1 MPRPQTSRAVALSE
15 STFRRLL
22 LAYPR
27 AHRDEYGEDMAQV
40 FRDQCRDAWRESNNW
55 GLAKLWLRVLPDVI
69 NTSLWERLS
78 NLNPRK
84 TIMSKLADLFRINST
99 ASVATFGT
107 VFVIVF
113 LITITLATAITF
125 ILPESY
131 ASTARIKVERDAFD
145 TTPARGTNVSNF
157 PIYSYDPYFIQTE
170 FEVIQSE
177 LVLSN
182 VISRLNL
189 NVAWGKKYYAGQ
201 TLKTTESMEILKG
214 RINLMPVR
222 NTKLI
227 SITVYSDD
235 KKEAAR
241 IANAVAESY
250 RDYREA
256 LATGIREKS
265 VDVLSEAYQQQETE
279 IQTARTQ
286 PDADKLAQLQDAHKL
301 LLAKLEAAKLE
312 LRLPHVQLVSI
323 VDTAEPGMYPV
334 KPNKAMNIVL
344 GAIIGAVLGTIAGT
358 VAVLGLTFLRRS
370 PPKPAARMN
379 SNP

>member
-1 MPRPQTSRAVALSE
+1 MVRPPPSRAIALSE

-27 AHRDEYGEDMAQV
+27 SHRDEYGEDMAQV
-40 FRDQCRDAWRESNNW
+40 FRDQCRDAWTESKTF

-84 TIMSKLADLFRINST
+84 NIMSKLADLFRINST
-99 ASVATFGT
+99 AATVTFAT

-113 LITITLATAITF
+113 LITIILATAITF

-131 ASTARIKVERDAFD
+131 ASTARIRVERDISD
-145 TTPARGTNVSNF
+145 IIPARGTNVTIV
-157 PIYSYDPYFIQTE
+157 PTDYDPYFIQTE

-189 NVAWGKKYYAGQ
+189 NVIWGKKYFAGE

-235 KKEAAR
+235 KNEAAR
-241 IANAVAESY
+241 LANAIAESY

-256 LATGIREKS
+256 QVTGIREKS
-265 VDVLSEAYQQQETE
+265 VEVLSEAYQQEEAE
-279 IQTARTQ
+279 IQKARTQ
-286 PDADKLAQLQDAHKL
+286 PDADKLAQLQDAHKQL
-301 LLAKLEAAKLE
+301 FAKLEAAKLE
-312 LRLPHVQLVSI
+312 LRLPHGQLVQI
-323 VDTAEPGMYPV
+323 VDSAEPGRAPV
-334 KPNKAMNIVL
+334 KPNKTMNIVI
-344 GAIIGAVLGTIAGT
+344 GAVIGAVLGTIAGT
-358 VAVLGLTFLRRS
+358 LAVLGITFLRRS
-370 PPKPAARMN
+370 PPKPAA
-379 SNP
+379 

>member
-1 MPRPQTSRAVALSE
+1 MPRPQTSRAVTLSE

-84 TIMSKLADLFRINST
+84 NIMSKLAELFRINST
-99 ASVATFGT
+99 ASVVTFGT
-107 VFVIVF
+107 VFMVVF
-113 LITITLATAITF
+113 LITIILATAITF

-131 ASTARIKVERDAFD
+131 ASTARIKVERAVFD
-145 TTPARGTNVSNF
+145 TPPARGTNVVNVRTD
-157 PIYSYDPYFIQTE
+157 YDPYFIQTE

-189 NVAWGKKYYAGQ
+189 NVAWGKKFFNGEI
-201 TLKTTESMEILKG
+201 LKTTETMEILKG
-214 RINLMPVR
+214 RISLMPVR
-222 NTKLI
+222 GTKLI
-227 SITVYSDD
+227 SITVYDDD
-235 KKEAAR
+235 KNEAAR

-265 VDVLSEAYQQQETE
+265 VDVLSEAYQREEAE

-286 PDADKLAQLQDAHKL
+286 PDADKLAQLQDTHKL

-334 KPNKAMNIVL
+334 KPNKTLNIAL
-344 GAIIGAVLGTIAGT
+344 GAIIGAVLGTLAGT

-370 PPKPAARMN
+370 PPKPAVLTT
-379 SNP
+379 SKP

>member
-1 MPRPQTSRAVALSE
+1 MVRPPPSRAIALSE

-27 AHRDEYGEDMAQV
+27 SHRNEYGEDMAQV
-40 FRDQCRDAWRESNNW
+40 FRDQCREAWTESKTF

-113 LITITLATAITF
+113 LITIILATAITF

-131 ASTARIKVERDAFD
+131 ASTARIKVERDNED
-145 TTPARGTNVSNF
+145 TYPDQGTNTVGVHTD
-157 PIYSYDPYFIQTE
+157 YDPYFIQTE

-189 NVAWGKKYYAGQ
+189 NVEWGKKYFAGQ
-201 TLKTTESMEILKG
+201 TLKTTESLETMKG
-214 RINLMPVR
+214 RINLIPVR

-235 KKEAAR
+235 KNEAAR

-250 RDYREA
+250 RDYRED
-256 LATGIREKS
+256 LATTLRKKE
-265 VDVLSEAYQQQETE
+265 VEVLSVAYHQEEAE
-279 IQTARTQ
+279 IEKARTQ
-286 PDADKLAQLQDAHKL
+286 PDEDKLAQLLDLHKL
-301 LLAKLEAAKLE
+301 HFARLETDKLD
-312 LRLPHVQLVSI
+312 LRLPRLQLVQI
-323 VDTAEPGMYPV
+323 VDTAEPGRAPV
-334 KPNKAMNIVL
+334 KPNKPLNI
-344 GAIIGAVLGTIAGT
+344 AIGVVYGAVLGTIAGT
-358 VAVLGLTFLRRS
+358 LAVLGSTWLRRS
-370 PPKPAARMN
+370 RPKPTA
-379 SNP
+379 

>member
-1 MPRPQTSRAVALSE
+1 MVRPPPSRAIALSE

-27 AHRDEYGEDMAQV
+27 SHRNEYGEDMAQV
-40 FRDQCRDAWRESNNW
+40 FRDQCREAWTESKTF

-113 LITITLATAITF
+113 LITIILATAITF

-131 ASTARIKVERDAFD
+131 ASTARIKVERDNED
-145 TTPARGTNVSNF
+145 TYPDQGTNTVGVHTD
-157 PIYSYDPYFIQTE
+157 YDPYFIQTE

-189 NVAWGKKYYAGQ
+189 NVEWGKKYFAGQ
-201 TLKTTESMEILKG
+201 TLKTTESLETMKG

-235 KKEAAR
+235 KNEAAR

-250 RDYREA
+250 RDYRED
-256 LATGIREKS
+256 LATTLRKKE
-265 VDVLSEAYQQQETE
+265 VEVLSVAYHQEEAE
-279 IQTARTQ
+279 IEKARTQ
-286 PDADKLAQLQDAHKL
+286 PDEDKLAQLLDLHKL
-301 LLAKLEAAKLE
+301 HFARLETDKLD
-312 LRLPHVQLVSI
+312 LRLPRLQLVQI
-323 VDTAEPGMYPV
+323 VDTAEPGRAPV
-334 KPNKAMNIVL
+334 KPNKPLNI
-344 GAIIGAVLGTIAGT
+344 AIGVVYGAVLGTIAGT
-358 VAVLGLTFLRRS
+358 LAVLGSTWLRRS
-370 PPKPAARMN
+370 RPKPTA
-379 SNP
+379 

>member
-1 MPRPQTSRAVALSE
+1 MVRPPPSRAIAVSE

-27 AHRDEYGEDMAQV
+27 SHRNEYGEDMAQV
-40 FRDQCRDAWRESNNW
+40 FRDQCRDAWTESKTF

-99 ASVATFGT
+99 ATVVTFGT
-107 VFVIVF
+107 VFMIVF
-113 LITITLATAITF
+113 LATVLLATAITF

-131 ASTARIKVERDAFD
+131 ASTARVKVERDISD
-145 TTPARGTNVSNF
+145 NIPARGTNVASA
-157 PIYSYDPYFIQTE
+157 PTDYDPYFIQTE

-189 NVAWGKKYYAGQ
+189 NVIWGKKYFAGE
-201 TLKTTESMEILKG
+201 TLKTTESMELLKG

-235 KKEAAR
+235 KNEAAR
-241 IANAVAESY
+241 LANAIAESY

-256 LATGIREKS
+256 LATGLRKKA
-265 VDVLSEAYQQQETE
+265 VDVLSEAYQQEENE
-279 IQTARTQ
+279 IQAARTQ
-286 PDADKLAQLQDAHKL
+286 PDADKLAQLQDMHKL
-301 LLAKLEAAKLE
+301 LFAKLEAAKLE
-312 LRLPHVQLVSI
+312 TRLPHGQLVQI
-323 VDTAEPGMYPV
+323 VDTAEPGRAPV
-334 KPNKAMNIVL
+334 KPNKPLNIVL
-344 GAIIGAVLGTIAGT
+344 GAIFGAVLGTIAGT
-358 VAVLGLTFLRRS
+358 LAVLGTSLLRRS
-370 PPKPAARMN
+370 RPKPAV
-379 SNP
+379 

>member
-1 MPRPQTSRAVALSE
+1 MVRPPPSRAIALSE

-27 AHRDEYGEDMAQV
+27 SHRDVYGEDMAQV
-40 FRDQCRDAWRESNNW
+40 FRDQCRDAWTESKTF

-113 LITITLATAITF
+113 LITIILATAITF

-131 ASTARIKVERDAFD
+131 ASTARIKVERDVSD
-145 TTPARGTNVSNF
+145 LSPARGTNVVIA
-157 PIYSYDPYFIQTE
+157 PTDYDPYFIQTE

-201 TLKTTESMEILKG
+201 TMKPGETLALLKG

-227 SITVYSDD
+227 SVTVYSDD
-235 KKEAAR
+235 KNEAAR
-241 IANAVAESY
+241 IANAIAESY

-256 LATGIREKS
+256 QVTGIREKS
-265 VDVLSEAYQQQETE
+265 VEVWSEAYQQEEAE
-279 IQTARTQ
+279 IQKARAQ

-301 LLAKLEAAKLE
+301 LFAKLEAAKLE
-312 LRLPHVQLVSI
+312 LRLPHGQLVQI
-323 VDTAEPGMYPV
+323 VDSAEPGRAPV
-334 KPNKAMNIVL
+334 KPNKPLNIVI
-344 GAIIGAVLGTIAGT
+344 GAVIGAVLGTIAGT
-358 VAVLGLTFLRRS
+358 LAVLGSTLLRRS
-370 PPKPAARMN
+370 RVKPAV
-379 SNP
+379 

>member
-1 MPRPQTSRAVALSE
+1 MVRPPPSRAIALSE

-27 AHRDEYGEDMAQV
+27 SHRNEYGEDMAQV
-40 FRDQCRDAWRESNNW
+40 FRDQCRDAWTESKTF

-84 TIMSKLADLFRINST
+84 NIMSKLADLFRINST
-99 ASVATFGT
+99 AATVTFAT

-113 LITITLATAITF
+113 LITIILATAITF

-131 ASTARIKVERDAFD
+131 ASTARIRVERDISD
-145 TTPARGTNVSNF
+145 IIPARGTNVTIV
-157 PIYSYDPYFIQTE
+157 PTDYDPYFIQTE

-189 NVAWGKKYYAGQ
+189 NVIWGKKYFAGE

-235 KKEAAR
+235 KNEAAR
-241 IANAVAESY
+241 LANAIAESY

-256 LATGIREKS
+256 QVTGIREKS
-265 VDVLSEAYQQQETE
+265 VEVLSEAYQQEEAE
-279 IQTARTQ
+279 IQKARTQ
-286 PDADKLAQLQDAHKL
+286 PDADKLAQLQDAHKQL
-301 LLAKLEAAKLE
+301 FAKLEAAKLE
-312 LRLPHVQLVSI
+312 LRLPHGQLVQI
-323 VDTAEPGMYPV
+323 VDSAEPGRAPV
-334 KPNKAMNIVL
+334 KPNKTMNIVI
-344 GAIIGAVLGTIAGT
+344 GAVIGAVLGTIAGT
-358 VAVLGLTFLRRS
+358 LAVLGITFLRRS
-370 PPKPAARMN
+370 PPKPAA
-379 SNP
+379 

>member
-1 MPRPQTSRAVALSE
+1 MVRPPPSRAIALSE

-27 AHRDEYGEDMAQV
+27 SHRNEYGEDMAQV
-40 FRDQCRDAWRESNNW
+40 FRDQCREAWTESKTF

-113 LITITLATAITF
+113 LITIILATAITF

-131 ASTARIKVERDAFD
+131 ASTARIKVERDNED
-145 TTPARGTNVSNF
+145 TYPDQGTNTVGVHTD
-157 PIYSYDPYFIQTE
+157 YDPYFIQTE

-189 NVAWGKKYYAGQ
+189 NVEWGKKYFAGQ
-201 TLKTTESMEILKG
+201 TLKTTESLETMKG

-222 NTKLI
+222 NTTLI

-235 KKEAAR
+235 KNEAAR

-250 RDYREA
+250 RDYRED
-256 LATGIREKS
+256 LATTLRKKE
-265 VDVLSEAYQQQETE
+265 VEVLSVAYHQEEAE
-279 IQTARTQ
+279 IEKARTQ
-286 PDADKLAQLQDAHKL
+286 PDEDKLAQLLDLHKL
-301 LLAKLEAAKLE
+301 HFARLETDKLD
-312 LRLPHVQLVSI
+312 LRLPRLQLVQI
-323 VDTAEPGMYPV
+323 VDTAEPGRAPV
-334 KPNKAMNIVL
+334 KPNKPLNI
-344 GAIIGAVLGTIAGT
+344 AIGVVYGAVLGTIAGT
-358 VAVLGLTFLRRS
+358 LAVLGSTWLRRS
-370 PPKPAARMN
+370 RPKPTA
-379 SNP
+379 

>member
-1 MPRPQTSRAVALSE
+1 MVRPQTSRAIALSE
-15 STFRRLL
+15 SVFRRLL

-27 AHRDEYGEDMAQV
+27 SHRDEYGEDMAQV
-40 FRDQCRDAWRESNNW
+40 FRDQCREAWREAHTF

-84 TIMSKLADLFRINST
+84 TIMSKLAELFRINAT

-113 LITITLATAITF
+113 LMTVILATAITF

-131 ASTARIKVERDAFD
+131 ASTARIKVERAVFD
-145 TTPARGTNVSNF
+145 TPPARGTNVVIVNTD
-157 PIYSYDPYFIQTE
+157 YDPYFIQTE

-189 NVAWGKKYYAGQ
+189 NVEWGKKYYAGQ
-201 TLKTTESMEILKG
+201 MLKTTESLQIMKG
-214 RINLMPVR
+214 RITLMPVR

-235 KKEAAR
+235 KNEAAR

-256 LATGIREKS
+256 QATGIREKS
-265 VDVLSEAYQQQETE
+265 VAVLSEAYQQEEAE
-279 IQTARTQ
+279 IQKARTQ
-286 PDADKLAQLQDAHKL
+286 PDPDKLAQLQDAHKL
-301 LLAKLEAAKLE
+301 LFAKLEAAKLE

-334 KPNKAMNIVL
+334 KPNKTLNIVL
-344 GAIIGAVLGTIAGT
+344 GAIFGAVLGTIAGT
-358 VAVLGLTFLRRS
+358 VAVLGLSFLRRS
-370 PPKPAARMN
+370 RPKPAV
-379 SNP
+379 

>member
-15 STFRRLL
+15 STFQRLL

-27 AHRDEYGEDMAQV
+27 AHRDKFGEDMAQV

-69 NTSLWERLS
+69 NTSFWERLS

-84 TIMSKLADLFRINST
+84 TIMSKLAELFRINST
-99 ASVATFGT
+99 ASVVTFGT
-107 VFVIVF
+107 VFMVVF
-113 LITITLATAITF
+113 LITIILATAITF

-131 ASTARIKVERDAFD
+131 ASTARIKVERAVFD
-145 TTPARGTNVSNF
+145 TPPARGTNVVNVRTD
-157 PIYSYDPYFIQTE
+157 YDPYFIQTE

-189 NVAWGKKYYAGQ
+189 NVEWGKKFFNGEI
-201 TLKTTESMEILKG
+201 LKTTETMEILKG
-214 RINLMPVR
+214 RISLMPVR
-222 NTKLI
+222 GTKLI
-227 SITVYSDD
+227 SITVYDDD
-235 KKEAAR
+235 KNEAAR

-250 RDYREA
+250 HDYREA

-265 VDVLSEAYQQQETE
+265 VDVLSEAYQQEEAE

-334 KPNKAMNIVL
+334 KPNKTLNIAL

>member
-1 MPRPQTSRAVALSE
+1 MVRPPPSRAIALSE

-27 AHRDEYGEDMAQV
+27 SHRDEYGEDMAQV
-40 FRDQCRDAWRESNNW
+40 FRDQCRDAWTESKTF

-84 TIMSKLADLFRINST
+84 NIMSKLADLFRINST
-99 ASVATFGT
+99 AATVTFAT

-113 LITITLATAITF
+113 LITIILATAITF

-131 ASTARIKVERDAFD
+131 ASTARIRVERDISD
-145 TTPARGTNVSNF
+145 IIPARGTNVTIV
-157 PIYSYDPYFIQTE
+157 PTDYDPYFIQTE

-189 NVAWGKKYYAGQ
+189 NVIWGKKYFAGE
-201 TLKTTESMEILKG
+201 TLKTTESMELLKG

-235 KKEAAR
+235 KNEAAR
-241 IANAVAESY
+241 LANAIAESY

-256 LATGIREKS
+256 QVTGIREKS
-265 VDVLSEAYQQQETE
+265 VEVLSEAYQQEEAE
-279 IQTARTQ
+279 IQKARTQ
-286 PDADKLAQLQDAHKL
+286 PDADKLAQLQDAHKQL
-301 LLAKLEAAKLE
+301 FAKLEAAKLE
-312 LRLPHVQLVSI
+312 LRLPHGQLVQI
-323 VDTAEPGMYPV
+323 VDSAEPGRAPV
-334 KPNKAMNIVL
+334 KPNKTMNIVI
-344 GAIIGAVLGTIAGT
+344 GAVIGAVLGTIAGT
-358 VAVLGLTFLRRS
+358 LAVLGITFLRRS
-370 PPKPAARMN
+370 PPKPAA
-379 SNP
+379 

>member
-1 MPRPQTSRAVALSE
+1 
-15 STFRRLL
+15 
-22 LAYPR
+22 
-27 AHRDEYGEDMAQV
+27 MAQV
-40 FRDQCRDAWRESNNW
+40 FRDQCREAWTESKTY

-84 TIMSKLADLFRINST
+84 NIMSKLADLFRINST
-99 ASVATFGT
+99 AATVTFAT

-113 LITITLATAITF
+113 LITIILATAITF

-131 ASTARIKVERDAFD
+131 ASTARIRVERDISD
-145 TTPARGTNVSNF
+145 IIPARGTNVTIV
-157 PIYSYDPYFIQTE
+157 PTDYDPYFIQTE

-189 NVAWGKKYYAGQ
+189 NVIWGKKYFAGE

-235 KKEAAR
+235 KNEAAR
-241 IANAVAESY
+241 LANAIAESY

-256 LATGIREKS
+256 QVTGIREKS
-265 VDVLSEAYQQQETE
+265 VEVLSEAYQQEEAE
-279 IQTARTQ
+279 IQKARTQ
-286 PDADKLAQLQDAHKL
+286 PDADKLAQLQDAHKQL
-301 LLAKLEAAKLE
+301 FAKLEAAKLE
-312 LRLPHVQLVSI
+312 LRLPHGQLVQI
-323 VDTAEPGMYPV
+323 VDSAEPGRAPV
-334 KPNKAMNIVL
+334 KPNKTMNIVI
-344 GAIIGAVLGTIAGT
+344 GAVIGAVLGTIAGT
-358 VAVLGLTFLRRS
+358 LAVLGITFLRRS
-370 PPKPAARMN
+370 PPKPAA
-379 SNP
+379 